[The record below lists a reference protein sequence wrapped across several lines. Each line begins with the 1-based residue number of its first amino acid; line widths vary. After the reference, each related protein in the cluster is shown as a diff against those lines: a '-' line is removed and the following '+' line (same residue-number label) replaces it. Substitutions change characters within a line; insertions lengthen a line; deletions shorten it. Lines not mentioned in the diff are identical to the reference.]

1 MKLQALY
8 RSTLFALNICEVSAK
23 YTFLTSAVC
32 RSNLSPGLIFFGRS
46 SKLRVEASSPTLH
59 SCTPIISQR
68 KKKKKETD
76 KKSCSM
82 REHWKLPTV
91 SLCNHEKD

>member
-23 YTFLTSAVC
+23 YTFLKYAVC

-59 SCTPIISQR
+59 SCTPIISQ
-68 KKKKKETD
+68 KKKKEKRETD
-76 KKSCSM
+76 KKSSSM
-82 REHWKLPTV
+82 R
-91 SLCNHEKD
+91 